1 MDHVF
6 AARAQMGTS
15 LAFHIV
21 FAALGVGL
29 PLLVGIAEGWWLR
42 THDRAYYDLA
52 RTWSKGMAILFAVGA
67 VSGTI
72 LSFELGLL
80 WPVFMKYA
88 GGIIGLPFS
97 LEGFAFFIEAIFI
110 GLYLHGW
117 DKLSPRMHWLTILP
131 VVISGALSAGFIT
144 LANAWMQMP
153 TGFRIVNGAVTDV
166 QPLVAMFALP
176 WKTEVAH
183 TTLAAYVFTGFAAA
197 AVCAFAWLHG
207 DRRPVVLA
215 GLRVAMIV
223 GAIAIPL
230 QIVVGDV
237 VARFDAA
244 HEPAKFAT
252 MEVLERTQRHAP
264 ITIGGFP
271 TRDGGIVDPIEL
283 PGLLSVLVAFDPNA
297 EVTGLDRIPSND
309 RPPVA
314 VTHLSFDAMVG
325 SGTALLLIAIAWTV
339 AALRKRAGNRV
350 LMLFVTLGAPLGLIA
365 LEGGWFVTEFGR
377 QPWIARGLLRTA
389 DAVTTSPDLDARFFG
404 FSLIYVAL
412 AATCWWL
419 MRRVGRPGV
428 AS

>member
-1 MDHVF
+1 
-6 AARAQMGTS
+6 
-15 LAFHIV
+15 
-21 FAALGVGL
+21 
-29 PLLVGIAEGWWLR
+29 
-42 THDRAYYDLA
+42 
-52 RTWSKGMAILFAVGA
+52 
-67 VSGTI
+67 
-72 LSFELGLL
+72 
-80 WPVFMKYA
+80 
-88 GGIIGLPFS
+88 
-97 LEGFAFFIEAIFI
+97 
-110 GLYLHGW
+110 
-117 DKLSPRMHWLTILP
+117 
-131 VVISGALSAGFIT
+131 
-144 LANAWMQMP
+144 MQMP